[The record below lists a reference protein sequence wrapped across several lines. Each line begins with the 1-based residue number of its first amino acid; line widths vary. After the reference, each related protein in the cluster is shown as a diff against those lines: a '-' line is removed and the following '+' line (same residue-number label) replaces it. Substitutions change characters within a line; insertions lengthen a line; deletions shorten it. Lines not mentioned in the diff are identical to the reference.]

1 MLASVILHELHTPL
15 TPVLMWTDGIAQ
27 EPTIPE
33 DLRNGRQMV
42 ARSVELET
50 RLIDDLLDLTRITRG
65 ELRLPSAESRPA
77 SARA

>member
-1 MLASVILHELHTPL
+1 MLASVILHELRTPL

-33 DLRNGRQMV
+33 DLRDGLQMV

-50 RLIDDLLDLTRITRG
+50 SLIDDLLDLTRITRG
-65 ELRLPSAESRPA
+65 ELRLHLQKSRPA
-77 SARA
+77 SAPA